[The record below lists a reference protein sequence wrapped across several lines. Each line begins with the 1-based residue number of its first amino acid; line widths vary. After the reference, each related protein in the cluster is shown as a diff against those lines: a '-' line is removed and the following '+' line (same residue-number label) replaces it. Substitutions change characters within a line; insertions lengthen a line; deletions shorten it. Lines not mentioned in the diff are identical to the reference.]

1 MIEQKVV
8 KLLKANKLPFN
19 VELPAN
25 QELEIV
31 RDVVYMNG
39 FPLPWEMQAG
49 ILKWINDN
57 PKAFADDTRKW

>member
-8 KLLKANKLPFN
+8 KVLKATKLPFN

-39 FPLPWEMQAG
+39 FPLPWEMQAT
-49 ILKWINDN
+49 ILKWIIDN